1 MMTHCC
7 YFSPWLDIKGN
18 ISRHWSKENGHRPS
32 MWKINF
38 KCQFLTR
45 QKQWDLLRKKLINKI
60 KFTHLLRSK
69 AANRFCTLRHQ
80 SSQCFLQF
88 LKQHVQFMQN
98 VTPEFKKLS
107 NMADEKKEMLITNI
121 LTIYSILE
129 SISKKCN
136 GNFGLNIHIYIL
148 KPVINILA
156 NIRWYLHFE
165 TNHNK

>member
-1 MMTHCC
+1 
-7 YFSPWLDIKGN
+7 
-18 ISRHWSKENGHRPS
+18 
-32 MWKINF
+32 
-38 KCQFLTR
+38 
-45 QKQWDLLRKKLINKI
+45 
-60 KFTHLLRSK
+60 
-69 AANRFCTLRHQ
+69 
-80 SSQCFLQF
+80 
-88 LKQHVQFMQN
+88 MQN

-156 NIRWYLHFE
+156 NIR
-165 TNHNK
+165 